1 MRSVGPVL
9 DRYSPDLII
18 VEQAIK
24 NVEAYPLLARQAVGR
39 GPRVAMWGQGR
50 TFSTSQGAA
59 GRGLKDWLTRR
70 SDWFFAYTQEGAE
83 YVAAH
88 GYAGERITVLL
99 NSTDTAALR
108 SDLRAV
114 TDEQLAQFRYRHNL
128 LPGATALFL
137 GGVDES
143 KGINFLIEAA
153 RRVAQQIPGFRLLIG
168 GEGASGGWV
177 RERQAAGD
185 PVIALGRIDGHER
198 ALALSS
204 ADLMMVPQWVG
215 LVAVDALA
223 AGVPIVT
230 TRHESHSPEFGYLI
244 DGENALVTSHDVE
257 SYAASATALLRDP
270 GRRAALSE
278 RGRTDSA
285 PYSVEAMAT
294 RFAEGVRDWS
304 RCGSKS

>member
-1 MRSVGPVL
+1 
-9 DRYSPDLII
+9 
-18 VEQAIK
+18 
-24 NVEAYPLLARQAVGR
+24 
-39 GPRVAMWGQGR
+39 
-50 TFSTSQGAA
+50 
-59 GRGLKDWLTRR
+59 
-70 SDWFFAYTQEGAE
+70 
-83 YVAAH
+83 
-88 GYAGERITVLL
+88 VLL

-153 RRVAQQIPGFRLLIG
+153 RRVAQQIPGFRVLIG

-185 PVIALGRIDGHER
+185 PVIALGRIDGHDR
-198 ALALSS
+198 ALAVCS
-204 ADLMMVPQWVG
+204 ADIMLVPQWVG
-215 LVAVDALA
+215 LVAVDSLS

-230 TRHESHSPEFGYLI
+230 TRHPSHSPEFSYLV
-244 DGENALVTSHDVE
+244 DNENAVVTPYDVQ
-257 SYAASATALLRDP
+257 SYAASVAALLRDP
-270 GRRAALSE
+270 GRRAALAD

-285 PYSVEAMAT
+285 PYSIEAMAT
-294 RFAEGVRDWS
+294 RFTEGVRDWS
-304 RCGSKS
+304 QSGPK